1 MYYDTLYLTPG
12 GTHGYSILGAISV
25 LEKVNLINNFK
36 RIIGVSIG
44 SLISLLLVLN
54 YTASEIFKVFISQ
67 DVEEIYFN
75 SQFNNDNLILNL
87 MNNLGTNDGSG
98 INRILQLFLTTRK
111 LDINITFKELYDF
124 NNIELVIIASN
135 ITNGELQYFSYKL
148 TPDCNILLA
157 IKASCAIPI
166 VFNPIIYENNILID
180 GGILDGQINKFV
192 NNQTLTIRLIT
203 DKNTHIDINNM
214 SLLQYVKVL
223 FDLMIKFE
231 QNDNEFHTIKF
242 VFKTRGI
249 NFDISNTDKINMF
262 NFGICKTL
270 KFIKYKR
277 QLRYWFDIWNSI
289 T

>member
-36 RIIGVSIG
+36 RIIGVSVG

-54 YTASEIFKVFISQ
+54 YTTSEIFKVFISQ
-67 DVEEIYFN
+67 NIEEIYFN
-75 SQFNNDNLILNL
+75 SQFNNNNIILNL

-98 INRILQLFLTTRK
+98 INRILQLFLTARN

-166 VFNPIIYENNILID
+166 IFNPIIYENNILID
-180 GGILDGQINKFV
+180 GGFFDINK
-192 NNQTLTIRLIT
+192 NKLINDRTLTIRLLT
-203 DKNTHIDINNM
+203 ERNINLDLHNINI
-214 SLLQYVKVL
+214 LQYVKVL
-223 FDLMIKFE
+223 FDYMIKAE
-231 QNDNEFHTIKF
+231 HNDNKLHTVKL
-242 VFKTRGI
+242 VFQTGGI
-249 NFDISNTDKINMF
+249 NFNLSNEDKIKMF
-262 NFGICKTL
+262 NYGICETL
-270 KFIKYKR
+270 KFVKYKR
-277 QLRYWFDIWNSI
+277 HLRYYFDIWNSI